1 MMNDKFDSLRNPNI
15 GTPETLELATITWIK
30 SLEETKRPVTLAE
43 KFPRIANRLAAIW
56 ADQATTVTYL
66 DELMFD
72 DRGGRKGFPIAIG
85 LELATLK
92 ELVLSRKAPAFTGN
106 VGALRR

>member
-1 MMNDKFDSLRNPNI
+1 MMNDKFDHLRNPNP
-15 GTPETLELATITWIK
+15 GTPQTLELATVTWMN
-30 SLEETKRPVTLAE
+30 SLEEKKRPVTLAD

-56 ADQATTVTYL
+56 TNEATTISYL

-72 DRGGRKGFPIAIG
+72 DRGHRKGFPMTIG

-92 ELVLSRKAPAFTGN
+92 ELVLNRKALASTGN
-106 VGALRR
+106 PAALRR